1 MKYVLIDLTRYQD
14 KCGFGEIAN
23 NVGEH
28 LKGGIIDDIHF
39 TVLVLEKY
47 KGVLGDA
54 VDYVTVE
61 HLDKDLKALGHKIDL
76 WHTTDQLFI
85 KRRHAKGMINLLTV
99 HDLNFLFEKKGI
111 HRLKRLLKLKWF
123 VKRSDC
129 ITVISEYVKRDL
141 LEHVNLGKK
150 PLRVIYNGIHLRP
163 GRSGWGVKRFSALND
178 AISHYRSLPMD
189 GVRVLGM
196 ADDAHAYELIRCVRL
211 FPGDAQGEDVLAA
224 DHWRNG
230 LTKMNAALKD
240 ALDICLESLRPRFLL
255 EPERLIPVPQ
265 RKKLRKELREALLW
279 QSYEENYDSAIR
291 AVFVGGVG
299 WLSPQDVKKQ
309 RQLPLV
315 LRYRV
320 DGMTKD
326 GAYLSLEVELWEY
339 DLLLEQTRDHY
350 KMKKRG

>member
-1 MKYVLIDLTRYQD
+1 MSMTYYTV
-14 KCGFGEIAN
+14 
-23 NVGEH
+23 
-28 LKGGIIDDIHF
+28 DD
-39 TVLVLEKY
+39 
-47 KGVLGDA
+47 
-54 VDYVTVE
+54 
-61 HLDKDLKALGHKIDL
+61 
-76 WHTTDQLFI
+76 
-85 KRRHAKGMINLLTV
+85 
-99 HDLNFLFEKKGI
+99 
-111 HRLKRLLKLKWF
+111 
-123 VKRSDC
+123 
-129 ITVISEYVKRDL
+129 
-141 LEHVNLGKK
+141 
-150 PLRVIYNGIHLRP
+150 LRP

-279 QSYEENYDSAIR
+279 QGYEENYDSAIR
-291 AVFVGGVG
+291 AVFVEGSG

-326 GAYLSLEVELWEY
+326 GAYLSLEVEPWEY

-350 KMKKRG
+350 KMKKH

>member
-1 MKYVLIDLTRYQD
+1 MSVTYYTV
-14 KCGFGEIAN
+14 
-23 NVGEH
+23 
-28 LKGGIIDDIHF
+28 DD
-39 TVLVLEKY
+39 
-47 KGVLGDA
+47 
-54 VDYVTVE
+54 
-61 HLDKDLKALGHKIDL
+61 
-76 WHTTDQLFI
+76 
-85 KRRHAKGMINLLTV
+85 
-99 HDLNFLFEKKGI
+99 
-111 HRLKRLLKLKWF
+111 
-123 VKRSDC
+123 
-129 ITVISEYVKRDL
+129 
-141 LEHVNLGKK
+141 
-150 PLRVIYNGIHLRP
+150 LRP

-189 GVRVLGM
+189 GARVLGM

-224 DHWRNG
+224 DHWRGG
-230 LTKMNAALKD
+230 LVKKNAALKD
-240 ALDICLESLRPRFLL
+240 ALEVCLETLRPCFLL

-265 RKKLRKELREALLW
+265 CKKLRKELLEALLW
-279 QSYEENYDSAIR
+279 QGYEENYDSAIR
-291 AVFVGGVG
+291 AVFVGGTG

-326 GAYLSLEVELWEY
+326 GAYLSLEVEPWEY